1 MKSEIFSKDYKIWFL
16 ILSKDLKLQKRSEA
30 VGSMESMLWKDGPTI
45 NGLMKGYKTKEEGY
59 KTNRKE

>member
-1 MKSEIFSKDYKIWFL
+1 
-16 ILSKDLKLQKRSEA
+16 LQKRSEA